1 MNVLLYLINST
12 QLLLLFLN
20 GRTGSQPHDD
30 DDDDDVLL
38 AQVLLYRCDK
48 ARRGGQLIRKGHHSP
63 LTHQPLCCA
72 SLVGPSI
79 PTYLG
84 GSTLP
89 FYLQLSDL
97 SRCVLFSFVAACHHC
112 HHHPHPRR
120 RRRVCH
126 QPAKRE
132 REGGEEGQVVNNVDV
147 DKSRWKYFCLECS
160 FGHATN
166 LELPSTRTRY
176 ITCPRL

>member
-1 MNVLLYLINST
+1 MMMMMMMFFGHKYYYTVAIRL
-12 QLLLLFLN
+12 
-20 GRTGSQPHDD
+20 GE
-30 DDDDDVLL
+30 
-38 AQVLLYRCDK
+38 
-48 ARRGGQLIRKGHHSP
+48 GGQLIRKGHHSP
-63 LTHQPLCCA
+63 LTHQPLCCCA

-97 SRCVLFSFVAACHHC
+97 SRCVLFRL
-112 HHHPHPRR
+112 PRR
-120 RRRVCH
+120 VIIILIAVVVSAISL
-126 QPAKRE
+126 QRE
-132 REGGEEGQVVNNVDV
+132 REREREESQVVNNVDSLKTFLPRV
-147 DKSRWKYFCLECS
+147 FLC
-160 FGHATN
+160 HATT

>member
-38 AQVLLYRCDK
+38 AQVLLYRYDK

-97 SRCVLFSFVAACHHC
+97 SRHVLFSFAAACHL
-112 HHHPHPRR
+112 HHYPHLHRR
-120 RRRVCH
+120 HRVCH

-132 REGGEEGQVVNNVDV
+132 RERERKAKLSQQRRLAGNIFASSVFV
-147 DKSRWKYFCLECS
+147 SRDQS
-160 FGHATN
+160 
-166 LELPSTRTRY
+166 RTTFY
-176 ITCPRL
+176 QD

>member
-12 QLLLLFLN
+12 QLFLLLFLN
-20 GRTGSQPHDD
+20 GRTGRQPHDD

-38 AQVLLYRCDK
+38 AQVLLYRYDK
-48 ARRGGQLIRKGHHSP
+48 ARRGGQLIRKRSP
-63 LTHQPLCCA
+63 LTTHQPLCCCA

-97 SRCVLFSFVAACHHC
+97 SRCVLFLFAAAC

-132 REGGEEGQVVNNVDV
+132 RERGGEEGQVVNNVDV
-147 DKSRWKYFCLECS
+147 DKSRWKYFCLEC
-160 FGHATN
+160 FCV
-166 LELPSTRTRY
+166 TRP
-176 ITCPRL
+176 I

>member
-1 MNVLLYLINST
+1 MMMFFWHKYYYTVTIRLGGGAT
-12 QLLLLFLN
+12 
-20 GRTGSQPHDD
+20 
-30 DDDDDVLL
+30 
-38 AQVLLYRCDK
+38 DK
-48 ARRGGQLIRKGHHSP
+48 KKVTTHHSP
-63 LTHQPLCCA
+63 LTSHSAAHL
-72 SLVGPSI
+72 LVGPSI

-89 FYLQLSDL
+89 FYLQVSDL

-160 FGHATN
+160 CV
-166 LELPSTRTRY
+166 TRP
-176 ITCPRL
+176 I

>member
-1 MNVLLYLINST
+1 MMMMMMFFWHKYYYTVAISL
-12 QLLLLFLN
+12 
-20 GRTGSQPHDD
+20 GG
-30 DDDDDVLL
+30 
-38 AQVLLYRCDK
+38 
-48 ARRGGQLIRKGHHSP
+48 GGQLIRKRSP
-63 LTHQPLCCA
+63 LTTHSPATLCCA

-112 HHHPHPRR
+112 HHHHHHHLHR

-132 REGGEEGQVVNNVDV
+132 RERGRGRPSCHQQRRPAGNIFASSVFV
-147 DKSRWKYFCLECS
+147 SRDQS
-160 FGHATN
+160 
-166 LELPSTRTRY
+166 RTTFY
-176 ITCPRL
+176 QD

>member
-1 MNVLLYLINST
+1 MGLVGSRRECSVLLYLINST

-30 DDDDDVLL
+30 DDDVLL
-38 AQVLLYRCDK
+38 AQVLLYRYDK

-97 SRCVLFSFVAACHHC
+97 SRCVLFLFAAACHHC
-112 HHHPHPRR
+112 HHHHR
-120 RRRVCH
+120 RRRVCR
-126 QPAKRE
+126 QPAKKERE
-132 REGGEEGQVVNNVDV
+132 RERGRGRPSCQ
-147 DKSRWKYFCLECS
+147 
-160 FGHATN
+160 TT
-166 LELPSTRTRY
+166 STR
-176 ITCPRL
+176 